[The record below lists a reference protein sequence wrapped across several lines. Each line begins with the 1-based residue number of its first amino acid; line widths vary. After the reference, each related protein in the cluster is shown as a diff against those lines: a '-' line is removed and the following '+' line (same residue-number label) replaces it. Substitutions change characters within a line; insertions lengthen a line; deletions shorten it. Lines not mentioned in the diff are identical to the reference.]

1 MGYTNW
7 KHDRHAG
14 ATSAAYPGGMTALER
29 AISNPPAVR
38 GLDTRSPVDGLDRR
52 SVGFVDV
59 LAQSVSAVAPSAAA
73 TTIPLLVTVMAGGAT
88 VWSLAAAMVVSL
100 LVAGSINV
108 FAKRIAATGSLYT
121 FVSKGLGT
129 GAAFVAGVALLIGYG
144 FIAMFALAGA
154 GYYLAI
160 LLHRFWPGMPGS
172 SVVVGV
178 LIVAMAAVCLFVL
191 VRGIRVSTRV
201 TLLVETA
208 SVAIILVLVGVLLSQ
223 FGPVIEWSALAVH
236 ADPASFAVGSV
247 LAITAFVG
255 FESSATLG
263 VEARRPFA
271 NIPRAIGWTVIVSGL
286 VYLVTSYS
294 QLVGFAGLGED
305 ITMSAS
311 PINDLTRAYGV
322 EWLGLLLDLSVAASF
337 LACAIA
343 SITALVRVLFAMGRE
358 GVLPSRFG
366 RTHRRFHTPHVAILV
381 AVPVVTVVPIIAI
394 VLGSGVWA
402 AMQVLIVVAAAGYI
416 TAYIL
421 VCAAAP
427 VFLWRIGEV
436 TVWPVLRALVAGA
449 LLTLALVAYLVVE
462 AGTGRRVGVWSFL
475 ALMVAGVLVWWVRH
489 RHRPWLSATVGVFDV
504 TVRRDVLG
512 GDAGDGGGVAGGDG
526 IRGGGSG
533 GGGSSADPR

>member
-1 MGYTNW
+1 
-7 KHDRHAG
+7 
-14 ATSAAYPGGMTALER
+14 MTALER

-100 LVAGSINV
+100 LVAGTINV

-366 RTHRRFHTPHVAILV
+366 RTHRRFHTPHIAILV

-489 RHRPWLSATVGVFDV
+489 RHRPWLNSTVGVFDV

>member
-1 MGYTNW
+1 M
-7 KHDRHAG
+7 R
-14 ATSAAYPGGMTALER
+14 AAYACGMTALER
-29 AISNPPAVR
+29 AISNPPMVH
-38 GLDTRSPVDGLDRR
+38 GLDSRSPVDGLDRR

-73 TTIPLLVTVMAGGAT
+73 TTIPLLVTVTAGGAT
-88 VWSLAAAMVVSL
+88 VWSLATAMLISL
-100 LVAGSINV
+100 LVAGTVNV
-108 FAKRIAATGSLYT
+108 FTKRIAATGSLYT

-172 SVVVGV
+172 SLVVAV
-178 LIVAMAAVCLFVL
+178 LIVAMAAVCLVVL

-201 TLLVETA
+201 TLLVESA
-208 SVAIILVLVGVLLSQ
+208 SVAIVLVLVGVLLSR
-223 FGPVIEWSALAVH
+223 FGPTIEWSALTVH
-236 ADPASFAVGSV
+236 ADPANFAVGAV

-286 VYLVTSYS
+286 LYLVTSYS
-294 QLVGFAGLGED
+294 QLVGFAGLGLD
-305 ITMSAS
+305 LTASAS
-311 PINDLTRAYGV
+311 PINDLATAYGV
-322 EWLGLLLDLSVAASF
+322 EWMGLLLDASVAASF

-343 SITALVRVLFAMGRE
+343 SVTALVRVLFSMGRE

-381 AVPVVTVVPIIAI
+381 AMPMVTVVPIVAIA
-394 VLGSGVWA
+394 VGSGVWA

-427 VFLWRIGEV
+427 VFLRRIGEA
-436 TVWPVLRALVAGA
+436 TAWPVVRALAAGA
-449 LLTLALVAYLVVE
+449 LLAVALVVYLVVE
-462 AGTGRRVGVWSFL
+462 LGTDRAVGVWVFL
-475 ALMVAGVLVWWVRH
+475 CSMIAGVCVWAVRH
-489 RHRPWLSATVGVFDV
+489 LRRPWLSSTVGVFDV
-504 TVRRDVLG
+504 TVLGDVLG
-512 GDAGDGGGVAGGDG
+512 GSGSGVGRGGAGVGDHA
-526 IRGGGSG
+526 GGGSP
-533 GGGSSADPR
+533 AAPR